1 MKLNNILLRGVL
13 LDTTLPPPVANF
25 SASPLSGQIPLNV
38 NFTDLSVNNPTSWA
52 WDFTNNGSTDSTL
65 QNPSTTYSTAGTYS
79 VKLTATNSSGSDV
92 ITKVAYITATP
103 AALSGI
109 LNTNY
114 YPSTSDGTIAYFAQV
129 NPISSHAYGDSNF
142 FITNYSTFY
151 GGNMIYRYQ
160 WDGSTHNRTTIV
172 NVSSWSD
179 SYKRVYGMYRDPR
192 GFLIYC
198 ISNSVSSPTQFK
210 LRTIYDT
217 TENQTTA
224 INENNYSGTV
234 TSDAKFLP
242 IGAILPDPNV
252 TNGYIGVL
260 ISNTAS
266 DGKYTLIRFTV
277 DNSGVI
283 SNITFSGSRSSAP
296 TFSITTSSG
305 LSAVIGLDDKIYLN
319 NSSPDAGSAGG
330 LWSIEQDG
338 TSYTTH
344 FTTYSGENVGTGIAL
359 DDVGNIYLGGQ
370 TVIPKVTWT
379 GSNYNYAGVSTIAGQ
394 LSLNGL
400 IDGVLGVNKIL
411 TTTTIA
417 NNLGN
422 GTVGLFT
429 LGIGG
434 AAGFYRILS

>member
-38 NFTDLSVNNPTSWA
+38 NFTDLSTNSPTSWA

-79 VKLTATNSSGSDV
+79 VKLTATNSGGSDI
-92 ITKVAYITATP
+92 ITKIAYITATP
-103 AALSGI
+103 AALSGN
-109 LNTNY
+109 LNTYY
-114 YPSTSDGTIAYFAQV
+114 YPSTSNGTIAYFATV
-129 NPISSHAYGDSNF
+129 NPISSHSYGNGNF
-142 FITNYSTFY
+142 FVTNYSSFY
-151 GGNMIYRYQ
+151 AANTIYLYQ
-160 WDGSTHNRTTIV
+160 WDGTTHNRTTIV
-172 NVSSWSD
+172 NASSWAD
-179 SYKRVYGMYRDPR
+179 SYRRVYGMYRDPR

-198 ISNSVSSPTQFK
+198 VGNSILSPTQFK

-234 TSDAKFLP
+234 TSDPKFLP
-242 IGAILPDPNV
+242 IGAILPDPDV

-260 ISNTAS
+260 ISGTAS

-277 DNSGVI
+277 DNSGII
-283 SNITFSGSRSSAP
+283 SNITFTGSRSSAP
-296 TFSITTSSG
+296 TFNMTNSSG
-305 LSAVIGLDDKIYLN
+305 LSAIIGLDDKIYFN
-319 NSSPDAGSAGG
+319 NSSPSSGSTGG

-338 TSYTTH
+338 SSYTTH
-344 FTTYSGENVGTGIAL
+344 FTTYSSENVGGGIAL

-370 TVIPKVTWT
+370 TVVPKVSWT
-379 GSNYNYAGVSTIAGQ
+379 GSNYNYAGVSTIAG
-394 LSLNGL
+394 LSGSPALV
-400 IDGVLGVNKIL
+400 DGALGVNRIL
-411 TTTTIA
+411 NYTTIA

-422 GTVGLFT
+422 GTLGLFT
-429 LGIGG
+429 LGVGG
-434 AAGFYRILS
+434 TAGFYRILS